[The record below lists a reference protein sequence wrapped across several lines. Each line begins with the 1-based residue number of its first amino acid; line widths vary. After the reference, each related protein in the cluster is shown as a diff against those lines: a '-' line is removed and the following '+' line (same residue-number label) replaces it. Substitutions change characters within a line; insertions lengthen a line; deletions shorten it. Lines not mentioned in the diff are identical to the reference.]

1 MYLKKKIVLLIALF
15 TFISFLSCET
25 PTNYQNETTTDNK
38 SIKLDN
44 KNMNNNGSLSIQIL
58 NEEKDIAQ
66 KKFLN
71 VVLMLPLSGKHY
83 QIGNSLLNSAQ
94 LAVEKK
100 NNKKIIFT
108 IIDTGDEKQLLSRLY
123 SVLEDDI
130 DIIIGPVFSDKVS
143 QVREITKDKAIP
155 IIALSN
161 NSEIQDNRLYVFGL
175 TLEDEIKGLLQ
186 YSIKRDLKRYAVLVP
201 RNEFGSRVEKQ
212 IKIFKSK
219 NSSSSFIFTFY
230 NPDSPNFYDIS
241 KNVSNF
247 EERKTNLE
255 KKIKQLEKENSVE
268 AKEKLKKL
276 KKLDTYGELNFEAL
290 IIFAQNFQEVSNFSS
305 ILPYYDV
312 DPKKIQYI
320 GSSLWAKNL
329 ALKEPGLENGYFT
342 SLDLDNRRKF
352 EDMYLEI
359 FNSKPHPLATLS
371 YDIVGLISNLHQDK
385 NNFTIKKLHNSNGFI
400 GINGWFKMTSNGN
413 VSRQPKIY
421 KIKNQ
426 KFSLLN

>member
-1 MYLKKKIVLLIALF
+1 MYPKKKFILLITVF
-15 TFISFLSCET
+15 TFIGFLSCET
-25 PTNYQNETTTDNK
+25 PTNYQNETTTFNK

-44 KNMNNNGSLSIQIL
+44 KNINNNSLSSQIL
-58 NEEKDIAQ
+58 NEEKNTAQ
-66 KKFLN
+66 REFLN
-71 VVLMLPLSGKHY
+71 IVLMLPLSGKHY
-83 QIGNSLLNSAQ
+83 QIGKSLLNSAQ

-108 IIDTGDEKQLLSRLY
+108 IIDTGDDEQLLSQLY
-123 SVLEDDI
+123 SVLENDI
-130 DIIIGPVFSDKVS
+130 DIIIGPVFSDKVN
-143 QVREITKDKAIP
+143 QVREVTKNKDIP
-155 IIALSN
+155 IVTFSN
-161 NSEIQDNRLYVFGL
+161 NSKIQDNRLYVFGL
-175 TLEDEIKGLLQ
+175 KLEDELKELLT
-186 YSIKRDLKRYAVLVP
+186 YSIKRNLKKYAVLVP
-201 RNEFGSRVEKQ
+201 RNEFGSRVEKE
-212 IKIFKSK
+212 IKQFQSK
-219 NSSSSFIFTFY
+219 NNLSTFNFTFY
-230 NPDSPNFYDIS
+230 NPNSPDFYDVS
-241 KNVSNF
+241 KDVSNF
-247 EERKTNLE
+247 EERKANLE
-255 KKIKQLEKENSVE
+255 KKIKQLEKENSE
-268 AKEKLKKL
+268 KAKEELKKL

-329 ALKEPGLENGYFT
+329 SLKEPGLDNGYFAA
-342 SLDLDNRRKF
+342 LDIDNRRKF

-359 FNSKPHPLATLS
+359 FNSKPHSLAALS

-385 NNFTIKKLHNSNGFI
+385 NNFTIETLHNSNGFI

>member
-1 MYLKKKIVLLIALF
+1 MYLKKKFILLIAVF
-15 TFISFLSCET
+15 TFIGFLSCET
-25 PTNYQNETTTDNK
+25 PTNYQNETTTYNK

-44 KNMNNNGSLSIQIL
+44 KNINNNSLSSQIL
-58 NEEKDIAQ
+58 NEEKDTAQ
-66 KKFLN
+66 REFLN
-71 VVLMLPLSGKHY
+71 IVLMLPLSGKHY
-83 QIGNSLLNSAQ
+83 QIGKSLLNSAQ

-100 NNKKIIFT
+100 NNKKIVFT
-108 IIDTGDEKQLLSRLY
+108 IIDTGDEEQLLSQLY

-130 DIIIGPVFSDKVS
+130 DIIIGPVFSDKVN
-143 QVREITKDKAIP
+143 QVREITKNKDIP
-155 IIALSN
+155 IVAFSN
-161 NSEIQDNRLYVFGL
+161 NSKIQDNRLYVFGL
-175 TLEDEIKGLLQ
+175 KLEDEIKELLT
-186 YSIKRDLKRYAVLVP
+186 YSIKRNLKKYAVLVP
-201 RNEFGSRVEKQ
+201 RNEFGSRVEKE
-212 IKIFKSK
+212 IKQFQSK
-219 NSSSSFIFTFY
+219 NNLSTFNFTFY
-230 NPDSPNFYDIS
+230 NPNSPDFYDVS

-247 EERKTNLE
+247 EERKANLE
-255 KKIKQLEKENSVE
+255 KKIKQLEKENSE
-268 AKEKLKKL
+268 KAKEELKKL

-312 DPKKIQYI
+312 DPKKVQYI

-329 ALKEPGLENGYFT
+329 SLKEPGLDNGYFA
-342 SLDLDNRRKF
+342 SLDIDNRRKF

-359 FNSKPHPLATLS
+359 FNSKPHSLAALS

-385 NNFTIKKLHNSNGFI
+385 NNFTIEKLHNSNGFI

>member
-1 MYLKKKIVLLIALF
+1 MYLKKKFILLIAVF
-15 TFISFLSCET
+15 TFLGFLSCET
-25 PTNYQNETTTDNK
+25 PTNHQNETTTYNK

-44 KNMNNNGSLSIQIL
+44 KNKNNNTLSSQIL
-58 NEEKDIAQ
+58 NEEKDTAQ
-66 KKFLN
+66 REFLN
-71 VVLMLPLSGKHY
+71 IALMLPLSGKHY

-94 LAVEKK
+94 LALEKK
-100 NNKKIIFT
+100 NNKKIKFT
-108 IIDTGDEKQLLSRLY
+108 IIDTGDEEQLLSRLY
-123 SVLEDDI
+123 RVLEDEI
-130 DIIIGPVFSDKVS
+130 DIIIGPVFSDKVN
-143 QVREITKDKAIP
+143 QVREITKNKAIP

-175 TLEDEIKGLLQ
+175 KLEDEIKELLT
-186 YSIKRDLKRYAVLVP
+186 YSINRNLKKYAVLVP
-201 RNEFGSRVEKQ
+201 RNEFGSRVEKE
-212 IKIFKSK
+212 IKQFQSK
-219 NSSSSFIFTFY
+219 NNLSSFVFNFY
-230 NPDSPNFYDIS
+230 NPDSPDFYDVS

-247 EERKTNLE
+247 EVRKTNLE
-255 KKIKQLEKENSVE
+255 KKIKLLERENSE
-268 AKEKLKKL
+268 KAKEELKKL

-312 DPKKIQYI
+312 DPKKVQYI

-329 ALKEPGLENGYFT
+329 SLKEPGLENGYFT
-342 SLDLDNRRKF
+342 SLDIDNQKKF
-352 EDMYLEI
+352 ENMYLEI

-400 GINGWFKMTSNGN
+400 GMNGWFKMTSDGN
-413 VSRQPKIY
+413 VLRQPKIY
-421 KIKNQ
+421 KIKKQ